1 MLCVARWW
9 LCAAVAP
16 RPGSHPSGA
25 HPPTCCQVP
34 TQHFVPSCDAMLVSD
49 AHHLPGMGENNGNGP
64 RMLRGSLRA
73 ERAAAAEST
82 ADMRRG
88 GMALQRQEAIGVGR
102 GDPTHVP
109 NLVPGWRR
117 ELHAAFPFER
127 PLVHLPRPPPW
138 VGLQFGLS
146 VLEAAVLAVGE
157 AVELDAARGGTA
169 TEVVATA
176 RQRPWRSRAECQ
188 VLRDVTRTLGVATP
202 DWQEVLRDGTEWSTI
217 LDVRYCVIVMHM
229 CVLCSCARMF
239 VCSCWCGCVRWIV
252 KDKH

>member
-1 MLCVARWW
+1 
-9 LCAAVAP
+9 
-16 RPGSHPSGA
+16 
-25 HPPTCCQVP
+25 
-34 TQHFVPSCDAMLVSD
+34 
-49 AHHLPGMGENNGNGP
+49 
-64 RMLRGSLRA
+64 
-73 ERAAAAEST
+73 
-82 ADMRRG
+82 
-88 GMALQRQEAIGVGR
+88 MALQRQEAIGVGR

-117 ELHAAFPFER
+117 ELHAAIPFDR
-127 PLVHLPRPPPW
+127 PLVAHPRPLPW
-138 VGLQFGLS
+138 HGLQQRFGLS

-217 LDVRYCVIVMHM
+217 LDVRYCVICM
-229 CVLCSCARMF
+229 CVRVF
-239 VCSCWCGCVRWIV
+239 VLVWVRAHAC
-252 KDKH
+252 KG